1 MPWASAP
8 EGSFNPNF
16 RSGGDS
22 TETRMIR
29 IQVAT
34 WPPKDFLFAARNGS
48 GRADLRGPCWFRPC
62 RNLPTLWHRLQ
73 WQNHGC
79 NRPSAEQIFSIR
91 IGKAILPAYSTV
103 TPETDETVTP
113 LEPRPANSAKDVTQP
128 LTAWSRKKR
137 AKSRRKDW
145 NPARAWLYCELV
157 QERR

>member
-1 MPWASAP
+1 MR
-8 EGSFNPNF
+8 FKD
-16 RSGGDS
+16 GGKLLDRFKALENSS
-22 TETRMIR
+22 T
-29 IQVAT
+29 
-34 WPPKDFLFAARNGS
+34 G
-48 GRADLRGPCWFRPC
+48 LR
-62 RNLPTLWHRLQ
+62 Q
-73 WQNHGC
+73 K
-79 NRPSAEQIFSIR
+79 RPSAEQIFSIR